1 MRKIMEKKKIP
12 IITRSLTT
20 FAAVLLIFLEAD
32 ILPLSH
38 THSGVET
45 KIPTARNGI
54 SDQSLKEL
62 TVTGDEA

>member
-12 IITRSLTT
+12 IMIMSLTT
-20 FAAVLLIFLEAD
+20 FAAVPVIFSEED
-32 ILPLSH
+32 IFPLSH
-38 THSGVET
+38 THSGVEA
-45 KIPTARNGI
+45 KIPTARNGM